1 MVHFLLVFVAFLLM
15 VGIKPQA
22 AFALSSPDHPQ
33 RIALVTGSNKGK
45 IFLRLLVLI
54 I

>member
-1 MVHFLLVFVAFLLM
+1 MVSLQLLLVFVASLLM
-15 VGIKPQA
+15 VGINPQA

-45 IFLRLLVLI
+45 IFLRHYY
-54 I
+54 